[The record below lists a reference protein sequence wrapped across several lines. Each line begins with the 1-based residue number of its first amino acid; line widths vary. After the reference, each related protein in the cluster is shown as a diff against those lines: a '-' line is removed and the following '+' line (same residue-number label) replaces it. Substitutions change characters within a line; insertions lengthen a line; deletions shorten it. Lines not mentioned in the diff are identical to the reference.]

1 MIHVDCNEVQLGI
14 SKRMNDSIP
23 LFDAFYGH
31 SPEACIK
38 ATLTTDLH
46 ALFIGLMH
54 KFGAT
59 KAIDM
64 IELALVDIVED
75 YESSKII
82 NLNKENKDH
91 D

>member
-23 LFDAFYGH
+23 LFDAFYEH
-31 SPEACIK
+31 APEACIK

-46 ALFIGLMH
+46 ALFIALMH

-59 KAIDM
+59 KAMDM